1 MRRDKGSEAKMARK
15 TATYKELMQMA
26 EDYGVSENALFL
38 SAANNYQIQK
48 KLIDRISE
56 TIEQDETIVAKE
68 YVKDRENLQAHPL
81 IKELPKHMDSANKS
95 LAMMLNIV
103 TQLGEKKTTG
113 DKLSQFTDEQ

>member
-1 MRRDKGSEAKMARK
+1 MARK

-56 TIEQDETIVAKE
+56 TIDQDETIVAKE

-81 IKELPKHMDSANKS
+81 VKELPKHIDSANKS

-103 TQLGEKKTTG
+103 TQLGEKKITG